1 MEDEGNPAH
10 HYTRKYYGDFM
21 LVLRNVV
28 KHVGR
33 FTLGPVSLEVGDETL
48 VVLGVNGAGK
58 TTLLNLIAGIL
69 EPDDGEIILN
79 DHLLNG
85 EPIERR
91 GVGYIFQRP
100 YLFPHM
106 SVKENIEYGLRRGE
120 ENNSE
125 KFHYVVSLL
134 GIENILDRDVH
145 GLSGGEAQKVALARA
160 LVSTP
165 KILLL
170 DEPLVHLDAVAR
182 RELLYELKNVLKEL
196 KIPKIYVTHEAREAR
211 VVADRIAVLDSGK
224 IVEEGSRE
232 ELLKNPK
239 TSYLKRFLEEE

>member
-1 MEDEGNPAH
+1 
-10 HYTRKYYGDFM
+10 M
-21 LVLRNVV
+21 LILRNVV
-28 KHVGR
+28 KQVGR
-33 FTLGPVSLEVGDETL
+33 FRLGPVSLEVGDETL

-79 DHLLNG
+79 GQLLNG

-120 ENNSE
+120 ENNIE

-134 GIENILDRDVH
+134 GIENILNRDVR
-145 GLSGGEAQKVALARA
+145 GLSGGEAQKVALART

-182 RELLYELKNVLKEL
+182 RELLHELKHVLKVL

-224 IVEEGSRE
+224 VVEEGSRE

-239 TSYLKRFLEEE
+239 TSYLRRFLEEE